1 MPPLQLEVSDDR
13 SRLRVAS
20 IDGLALTLS
29 AAEVDHLIRPL
40 ATHRALMAPV
50 HPAICP
56 VDSDRVYYNDNLLSD
71 VCARG
76 PGPVI
81 ELAMQHPGLGWT
93 VTRLSREQAEDLQIS
108 IDFALQ
114 DIPKQLPAA

>member
-1 MPPLQLEVSDDR
+1 MPPLQLDVSDDR
-13 SRLRVAS
+13 SRLHVS
-20 IDGLALTLS
+20 SVDGLALALS
-29 AAEVDHLIRPL
+29 AAEVDKLMRQL
-40 ATHRALMAPV
+40 AERRAVMVPV
-50 HPAICP
+50 HPAVCP
-56 VDSDRVYYNDNLLSD
+56 VDSDRVYYNDNLLFD

-93 VTRLSREQAEDLQIS
+93 VTRLSREQAADLQIS

-114 DIPKQLPAA
+114 NIPKQPPAA